1 MVEGGRRE
9 LFPLLPGTKCP
20 AGHRCRAR
28 SHRAGVSP
36 MMSALKDN
44 MKNPITQAEAIA
56 LNNDL
61 TTTVTSNDHC
71 TRRAAMARAAGLAA
85 GLAVATVN
93 SPAYAAETK
102 EVLMGSDSGQL
113 VFVPA
118 MLKICKGDTVK
129 WCVHSPLLAAADGL
143 PRPPFPL
150 APACQLSLTPTRPL
164 RSGQDQ
170 QQGRP
175 AQRRV

>member
-1 MVEGGRRE
+1 MAVTT
-9 LFPLLPGTKCP
+9 LNPKTFSMSHPKQTHTHQAYPTLPPNPQCP
-20 AGHRCRAR
+20 AGSRCRAR
-28 SHRAGVSP
+28 THRAGVSP
-36 MMSALKDN
+36 MMSALKNN
-44 MKNPITQAEAIA
+44 MKNPITQAEMVA

-129 WCVHSPLLAAADGL
+129 WCVPVCPCAPMRVLLPCL
-143 PRPPFPL
+143 L
-150 APACQLSLTPTRPL
+150 LLSL
-164 RSGQDQ
+164 
-170 QQGRP
+170 
-175 AQRRV
+175 